1 MDINA
6 STVKNARLSRSWTQQ
21 HLADACNISV
31 RTVHR
36 VEKFGAASP
45 ETIMELCSVLELKP
59 DDLVILKHDAEA
71 EQSYFSS
78 AISSSGI
85 TLLIVVAIL
94 FGMTMGSIFTYF
106 LLQP

>member
-6 STVKNARLSRSWTQQ
+6 SAVKNARLNRSWTQQ

-36 VEKFGAASP
+36 VEKFGTASP
-45 ETIMELCSVLELKP
+45 ETIMGLCSVLELKP
-59 DDLVILKHDAEA
+59 DDLVILKSEE

-78 AISSSGI
+78 IVSSASI
-85 TLLIVVAIL
+85 MLLILVAIL
-94 FGMTMGSIFTYF
+94 FGVTIGSIFTYF